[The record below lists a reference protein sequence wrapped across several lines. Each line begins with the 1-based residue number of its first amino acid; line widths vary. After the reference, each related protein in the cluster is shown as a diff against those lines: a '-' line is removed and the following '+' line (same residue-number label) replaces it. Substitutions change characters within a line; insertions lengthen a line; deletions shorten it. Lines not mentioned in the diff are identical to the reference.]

1 MITRIISL
9 AIGGV
14 VTWLALVL
22 TKAAAGDAYIVPIVI
37 GAVAAFF
44 WPVVIGIFL
53 ARRARERQ
61 EARIQSEV
69 ERQMAQKERGGR

>member
-14 VTWLALVL
+14 VAWLLLVL
-22 TKAAAGDAYIVPIVI
+22 FKAATPDAYVTPLVI
-37 GAVAAFF
+37 GAVGAFF
-44 WPVVIGIFL
+44 WPVVIGFFL
-53 ARRARERQ
+53 ARRAKERQ

-69 ERQMAQKERGGR
+69 ERQLSGKK

>member
-9 AIGGV
+9 AIGGAV
-14 VTWLALVL
+14 AWLALVL
-22 TKAAAGDAYIVPIVI
+22 TKAAAGDAYIVPLVI

-44 WPVVIGIFL
+44 WPIVIGFFL

-69 ERQMAQKERGGR
+69 ERQLKEKGGR

>member
-1 MITRIISL
+1 MISRIISL

-14 VTWLALVL
+14 VALIL
-22 TKAAAGDAYIVPIVI
+22 LSAFHAAKFEDYVTPLVI

-44 WPVVIGIFL
+44 WPVVIGFFL

-61 EARIQSEV
+61 EARIHSEV
-69 ERQMAQKERGGR
+69 ERQLSGKK

>member
-9 AIGGV
+9 AIGGAV
-14 VTWLALVL
+14 ALVAL
-22 TKAAAGDAYIVPIVI
+22 LLMNGGAPDTYVVPLVI

-44 WPVVIGIFL
+44 WPIVIGFFL
-53 ARRARERQ
+53 ARRARDRQ

-69 ERQMAQKERGGR
+69 ERQLNQKNGR

>member
-9 AIGGV
+9 AIGGA

-22 TKAAAGDAYIVPIVI
+22 TQAQDGGAYVVPIVI
-37 GAVAAFF
+37 GAVGAFF
-44 WPVVIGIFL
+44 WPVVIGFVMV
-53 ARRARERQ
+53 RRARERQ

-69 ERQMAQKERGGR
+69 ERQMNQQGRGR